1 MPYANLEKIR
11 QITQLQQPKCTV
23 SLSNRPLTKKQW
35 IVFAVLLKDQQILW
49 LQRWQNIY
57 SQPRVRIISH
67 SHCLRGQII
76 TMLSNGNFPYR
87 NHLSSDLLIVII
99 CRMAALFHLAVLG
112 FFFSFKIYNSK
123 ENFNIC
129 KKVSH
134 KICHLH
140 IQKKILLIPTHSF
153 FLFYQWNY
161 SEFNLALHNSS
172 FNLCLQLCS
181 FCIFFILGHYE
192 GTLSPCFGRKKC
204 ISQQCFISYSYS
216 MATVDAYTCWLY
228 SIWHNLSSHSMLR
241 PGTVAHP
248 LPRLIPNLCF
258 KE

>member
-87 NHLSSDLLIVII
+87 THLSSDLLIVII

-134 KICHLH
+134 KICHFLTYT
-140 IQKKILLIPTHSF
+140 KK
-153 FLFYQWNY
+153 NY
-161 SEFNLALHNSS
+161 FD
-172 FNLCLQLCS
+172 
-181 FCIFFILGHYE
+181 
-192 GTLSPCFGRKKC
+192 
-204 ISQQCFISYSYS
+204 SYSF
-216 MATVDAYTCWLY
+216 
-228 SIWHNLSSHSMLR
+228 IF
-241 PGTVAHP
+241 PF
-248 LPRLIPNLCF
+248 LPV
-258 KE
+258 